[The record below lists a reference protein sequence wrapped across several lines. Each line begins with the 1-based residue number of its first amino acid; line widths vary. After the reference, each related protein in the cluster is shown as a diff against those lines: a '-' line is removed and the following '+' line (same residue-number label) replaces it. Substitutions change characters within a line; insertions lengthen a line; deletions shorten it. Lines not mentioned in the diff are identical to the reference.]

1 MARFSERVER
11 LKADWRERVIEAR
24 RQGSKVVLWGSGSKA
39 VSFLT
44 SLGLDE
50 EVSAAV
56 DINPYRQGHYMPTTA
71 HRIIAPEELLEIGPG
86 LVIAMNRMY
95 TDEITDAVRKLGLG
109 AEVVAL

>member
-1 MARFSERVER
+1 
-11 LKADWRERVIEAR
+11 
-24 RQGSKVVLWGSGSKA
+24 
-39 VSFLT
+39 
-44 SLGLDE
+44 
-50 EVSAAV
+50 
-56 DINPYRQGHYMPTTA
+56 MPTTA